1 MFFRTWLVSCIR
13 VISFLPGLIL
23 NEMQFKNIRLQ
34 FQDSSCF
41 ELQIF
46 LNLNKRIY
54 LGISVTYDR
63 NTRLVTCANNSQH
76 KVHFN
81 FSRIQPRYSTK
92 PRSDSRLSQVKW
104 GHLRSTRTFCSGIH
118 IIIYTKYKINN
129 ARRKFDRYQTR
140 ITAGGLRREIRCDT
154 YQWFKCTDWNIWWCW
169 KMGSSWSI

>member
-1 MFFRTWLVSCIR
+1 MLFRTQLVCCIR
-13 VISFLPGLIL
+13 VISFFTSKRNAIQKHSVC
-23 NEMQFKNIRLQ
+23 NFKIRPLQ
-34 FQDSSCF
+34 IFF

-92 PRSDSRLSQVKW
+92 PRSFQIISGQMRSREVISDILFR
-104 GHLRSTRTFCSGIH
+104 HTYYHIH
-118 IIIYTKYKINN
+118 KILNQQCTKKV
-129 ARRKFDRYQTR
+129 
-140 ITAGGLRREIRCDT
+140 
-154 YQWFKCTDWNIWWCW
+154 
-169 KMGSSWSI
+169 

>member
-1 MFFRTWLVSCIR
+1 MSIFHRLECFLELGSLVVYGLFPSYPDSKRNAIQKHSS
-13 VISFLPGLIL
+13 VISRFV
-23 NEMQFKNIRLQ
+23 R
-34 FQDSSCF
+34 F

-92 PRSDSRLSQVKW
+92 PRSFQIIS
-104 GHLRSTRTFCSGIH
+104 GHLRSSRTFCSGIH

-154 YQWFKCTDWNIWWCW
+154 YQ
-169 KMGSSWSI
+169 